1 MSDFERAFKRDNLL
15 DAEDMGGGILRYS
28 VEYVGGHP
36 LYTDKRSG
44 DLFLNQNDLFLKEL
58 NVHISYSSVKEA
70 TTVTQEN
77 ISARAILAVGLVG
90 VIFKENETFV
100 RLVYNDGFMDQNLI
114 LRTRFANE
122 IQKEIYQRIIAAKKQ
137 DK

>member
-36 LYTDKRSG
+36 LYTDKCSG

-58 NVHISYSSVKEA
+58 NLRISYSAVKE
-70 TTVTQEN
+70 VIPVSEEN
-77 ISARAILAVGLVG
+77 VSLKNMLLVG
-90 VIFKENETFV
+90 TLGIGMTEKETFV
-100 RLVYNDGFMDQNLI
+100 RLVFNDGVMDQNLI
-114 LRTRFANE
+114 LRTRLANE
-122 IQKEIYQRIIAAKKQ
+122 IQKEVYLRVAKAKQ
-137 DK
+137 SQK